1 MSTEITAKLQEL
13 PHLPKPKLLALWRE
27 LFAKPAHPRLRRNL
41 MVPILAYRLQEQ
53 AYGGLKPSTRKRL
66 QKLAAELEQYR
77 RASLAPVP
85 QLRAGTRLLRQW
97 QGQMHEVVVVD
108 EGFDYRSKRYES
120 LSEIARQITG
130 TRWSGPLFFG
140 LKQGRKARSTQRRP
154 VLGPGCAALSTLASL
169 QRKDWSS
176 RSTPSRHSAK
186 PARPISPAN
195 AMKDGRPSPRST
207 MTAAS
212 PVAT

>member
-66 QKLAAELEQYR
+66 QKLATELEENQKG
-77 RASLAPVP
+77 SLPLAP

-97 QGQMHEVVVVD
+97 QDQMHEVLVVD
-108 EGFDYRSKRYES
+108 EGFEYRGKRYDS
-120 LSEIARQITG
+120 LSEIARRITG

-140 LKQGRKARSTQRRP
+140 LKSQK
-154 VLGPGCAALSTLASL
+154 V
-169 QRKDWSS
+169 K
-176 RSTPSRHSAK
+176 SAQ
-186 PARPISPAN
+186 
-195 AMKDGRPSPRST
+195 
-207 MTAAS
+207 
-212 PVAT
+212 